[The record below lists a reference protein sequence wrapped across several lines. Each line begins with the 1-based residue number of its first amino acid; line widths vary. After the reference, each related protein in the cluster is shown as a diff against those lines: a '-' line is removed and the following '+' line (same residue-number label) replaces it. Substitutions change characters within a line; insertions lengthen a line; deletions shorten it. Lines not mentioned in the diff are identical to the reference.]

1 MTLMIFKM
9 NSMKKYFTISI
20 ISLSVALIIASCG
33 NSKKEEKGSLTD
45 LKVKLEQLKK
55 DKTKLD
61 GDIRKLEE
69 QIAKADPGAAANK
82 ALLVGISP
90 VTQQDFVHFIELQ
103 GKVEA
108 ENIVYVT
115 PRGMAGQAKEVYV
128 KKGDNVKKGQLLV
141 KLDDA
146 IMLEQMSGLKTQL
159 SYAENIYN
167 RQKNLWDQGIGT
179 EVQFITAKNNVDAIS
194 KQIATLNEN
203 WKTSFVYAPMSGVA
217 ETVNLKAGEIF
228 SGFSGGGAQIA
239 IINGGNMKVVTEVP
253 ENYVSKVKKGAVV
266 EIAVPDLN
274 NTTIKS
280 TINLIGVSINPTS
293 RGFTT
298 ESRVPSSSGL
308 KINQVALVRI
318 RDYSAPN
325 AISVPV
331 NVVQTDEKGKYV
343 YVAVKEGDVL
353 KARKTVV
360 NVGEVYNGM
369 IEVKMGLTAT
379 DQIITEGHQNVY
391 DGQKVTVN

>member
-1 MTLMIFKM
+1 M

-20 ISLSVALIIASCG
+20 LSLSVALVIASCG
-33 NSKKEEKGSLTD
+33 SSKKEEKGTLTD
-45 LKVKLEQLKK
+45 KKVKLEQLKK

-61 GDIRKLEE
+61 TDIRKLEDE
-69 QIAKADPGAAANK
+69 IAKADPNAAANK
-82 ALLVGISP
+82 ALLVGVTP

-115 PRGMAGQAKEVYV
+115 PRGMAGQAKQVYV

-159 SYAENIYN
+159 AYAENIYN

-179 EVQFITAKNNVDAIS
+179 EVQLITAKNNVDAIN

-253 ENYVSKVKKGAVV
+253 ENYVSKVKKGAIV

-353 KARKTVV
+353 KARKKVV

-369 IEVKMGLTAT
+369 IEIKMGLAAT
-379 DQIITEGHQNVY
+379 DQIITEGHQAVY
-391 DGQKVTVN
+391 DGQKVTVK